1 MAAKDLMFKIAI
13 FDDTKKDLENIK
25 KNLSEL
31 ENYALGVSRGVS
43 AAVRSIRELGNGF
56 KLNVPDLS
64 AFAEQIGKIDKA
76 LGKKDAFNIKDLDE
90 SLRTIKSL
98 AQQLGEVPIKR
109 SKFAD
114 TINDMSLQVE
124 RGAKKMSSATTSS
137 LETYRDQLKVA
148 AKDIE
153 TNLSAVRNRIRE
165 AFDGNGN
172 LLSKGAVDMRKLFG
186 FDSAVSERAV
196 AEFVRNFEASLSRVQ
211 EKVKGYDKAIVNNQY
226 LVGDIGKIK
235 ADLNELETAITSLRN
250 GLSSKG
256 ILGNMPE
263 NTNKQIDELGKI
275 FGKLDTLE
283 QKLRTFGN
291 GSYPDVMKGFVT
303 AVDNAVRQVSER
315 LQVLNGAH
323 VPAATQK
330 TAAQPKQLELDFK
343 ADDLLEPLD
352 KVRER
357 IRIIIEQIKNDVS
370 GGLKDALGTD
380 LSATKTVQSLNEL
393 ASGLSGLEGTLSKV
407 KTVSESARQAAEAMQ
422 SIKGSISSA
431 AGGGIVNTGAGL
443 KTAGEEGS
451 VSGATV
457 VRNINLITNAIL
469 QLNRAYTMAADSR
482 AKIAKAGGDT
492 TEVDKYLRR
501 VEGYMQLLGK
511 LRTQTDIIG
520 QKGMMLTDPDAPQ
533 RFANAISTTTTNAKE
548 LLDVINSLG
557 NATPKGEIYQKL
569 MASAGMFR
577 LDARELTTQASLRET
592 TASNLDRR
600 NILAMGAKDIID
612 RTDLDNIFG
621 RLSSMSRQG
630 FDSLVNMTGVEKS
643 IRLISEYRD
652 KIMNLSEA
660 QLNEKG
666 RIAALQAEYNKLT
679 TIYRKHLSQL
689 NSLASAKDRANEK
702 GMKLDTSSFDL
713 AERKIASLTFAL
725 REYDSTKE
733 AASKL
738 NLVGQQ
744 KTDLEDMILV
754 VNHLIAALGE
764 LRALESN
771 VLAGKAAVSNEGL
784 SAQQILAKYN
794 VGATETWAKNYNREF
809 KKEIKASS
817 GSVTDLKAE
826 ALKAYS
832 AVNNQIQRMD
842 RAMRDGL
849 KFHVDTSAL
858 ERAMG
863 VMRQYQEQL
872 RKIAEAGGNLNGMT
886 AKSVTSEAAF
896 MAAKSNAVVETQ
908 AVQANVSAKKEAEAQ
923 NKMAS
928 ASENEFARSL
938 IASTEAARNQSQ
950 VISDLKSMAAQYL
963 SVWGAQQFISD
974 LANITGELE
983 LQERSLEVI
992 LGNASTAREMY
1003 SQIRDL
1009 SQLSPY
1015 TFEDL
1020 LKSHRQLAAFG
1031 IETKDMYNTLKSLS
1045 DIGAGL
1051 DIPVERLILAYG
1063 HTKSYGYLSGI
1074 QNRQFETAGIDM
1086 VGSLTDLYNKRAS
1099 EEKKLGI
1106 PADYVS
1112 RTDIFKKMRERS
1124 IPFSDVESVIMDLD
1138 KPGGKFYNMQL
1149 KQYDTLGGKLRN
1161 LRNNYRIMMSEIG
1174 QDNHGLLT
1182 GGVDVLNELMAHW
1195 QKYGRILKGIA
1206 WGYGAMKLAALA
1218 AGRTVVATNRKV
1230 LASLATS
1237 RANNIST
1244 AFLNKSG
1251 TVAASAGVMASG
1263 DFRSLKYSKDIN
1275 TLTKQRIALTGRLS
1289 SAQRAELLVES
1300 GVTKARAA
1308 QIAQYGALRRGL
1320 MSLRIGL
1327 IQAGQAFKAFAISTL
1342 TNPMTWVFAAV
1353 GIFTAIKDKIDESS
1367 EAAKSF
1373 ADNLKDSANTD
1384 LEGLRQTLDDYKDL
1398 IDLADKYKND
1408 RDIKNSSDYDDYSD
1422 AGKKTA
1428 DENYDRSRSAL
1439 QAEVEARGVGEVY
1452 EDLRKKLESQSPF
1465 YDGDYFDVMRAND
1478 ELDQIVN
1485 MFDKYKSI
1493 MHVKQVE
1500 TKRTD
1505 DWKSREENSN
1515 GEGYITNAQDYDKAR
1530 RNFVSAMER
1539 SGVDYWGALTESEK
1553 KNISDYANA
1562 VGESMKDAASRT
1574 RATAEWFV
1582 QNGSFDRLKQLTENT
1597 DNYGNIKALFKKVKA
1612 GDWYYDSSA
1621 EDLRKSSVELAQG
1634 FVSDLKND
1642 FQNDA
1647 DGFGTY
1653 VTDILN
1659 KQFSEAKVADPA
1671 TIANMSDDFFNELDL
1686 QMIRGGVSFQQQK
1699 DVWTNI
1705 ASKLVGGNVA
1715 KSLEGQVDENM
1726 SQEQIDAKVKQAVNQ
1741 AIRSFN
1747 QQYPKL
1753 ARVLRSLGIDLSKTV
1768 EEGAKNI
1775 AKKMLPTMYWQRHAI
1790 AMHIQVN
1797 PEMDT
1802 DYTKFIN
1809 GQRKALKTAEDILN
1823 ANKKKLAYTLGVSV
1837 MPDFEFKAPK
1847 NAREYLD
1854 KLSKKATELERE
1866 KLVRQAAGKSTADID
1881 GTLEFLTG
1889 MIAQINKIVTIMEY
1903 LDSEHQSYSEDKGGK
1918 DEDRAAK
1925 AAAQRERQKEA
1936 AQRKQEAARRK
1947 LEAANNQY
1955 DRNLIKRYSDKLEA
1969 LKAARKMYED
1979 WYNRYS
1985 DKEFAIAQARIR
1997 MMEAMKKGEYLKGS
2011 INASDFALLQ
2021 NETDMKALLKKS
2033 EDLLAAEKMK
2043 TSNGKDEKN
2052 SLLARYAEEG
2062 NTLDINIADKAI
2074 KDFSDAAKR
2083 ELDITQKQ
2091 YEVYKN
2097 VYDKSKDSS
2106 FADELSGFRYN
2117 KFDSKALGIKGYS
2130 GWNQQTTGLT
2140 DLLFKKLSDMSNSV
2154 GSTVNPFSQ
2163 QELSTLFGLT
2173 GDKLK
2178 AKVSEYL
2185 GDDIAIPDRG
2195 KNETIDAYDKRIK
2208 PLLEQRKLRLNYV
2221 ESITQIIQAWVSALE
2236 TWNKNAKD
2244 SIAEFEGTN
2253 RNFKARRMSIN
2264 TEYDNLSKSLYARD
2278 VDGNDVFTA
2287 EERTKELARL
2297 KANRDYKLLDYDF
2310 DAQQLLKSPTTM
2322 SSTRARETGKRMME
2336 TYMQA
2341 FEKGIIDAAT
2351 YNTKSKAVLSSM
2363 SKNIQSGSYGNLL
2376 NRMGGWRGFFFNADN
2391 EQNRNELSEYR
2402 ENIAQRLQQE
2412 KEDAA
2417 IGFGDNNLKDVLTS
2431 LLSSIDAVMQGN
2443 GGTSAIRNI
2452 SKYGKEVE
2460 MWNAVDKNGK
2470 PIMTDKA
2477 KAKAANEAHLNDYT
2491 NLLNGDNGKRGWFKA
2506 GEDKIR
2512 KPMDDFIKGLTK
2524 ANAAISLFSNTL
2536 DALGLGDTAVG
2547 QAASDATDV
2556 MGGMLSGASS
2566 LSALGPYGM
2575 AAGAALGLLGGL
2587 AGVHDKHQQKKI
2599 DQLQEDVSAIEG
2611 YTEIIAKAQERTLGY
2626 DFGYVIRSYQKQY
2639 NDTNKKTNPEGVA
2652 GAAMAKYYASA
2663 GASTDINGYQQQLNM
2678 LVQKRKDYVDMY
2690 NAESGKKKTSKSAL
2704 QEYKDKIADLDDQIR
2719 YFGQD
2724 LAKNLWDVDIKSW
2737 ADQIGDA
2744 LMSAFENGENAAKA
2758 FNDSVRSILQGV
2770 FSKMLKLQVLEPMF
2784 QRLQDKLFGN
2794 KDNGTNGVF
2803 DPNDIVGSSQKVA
2816 QVITEFFG
2824 VNGEGRNTI
2833 TAAQEF
2839 YNGVNLGLSNAGLSL
2854 DNESNSTLSSGI
2866 SSASEDSVNVLSGYV
2881 ASMRQDVAVIRLQDS
2896 MFYNETLP
2904 DYIKTVT
2911 SGVSS
2916 LQKIDTNVQAIRML
2930 ISENGSLYEQ
2940 VRTLRDDLHSI
2951 VTQQKSVKMA

>member
-31 ENYALGVSRGVS
+31 ENYALGVSRGVTT
-43 AAVRSIRELGNGF
+43 AVRSIKELGNGF

-76 LGKKDAFNIKDLDE
+76 LGKKDAFNIKELDE

-114 TINDMSLQVE
+114 TLNDMSLQVE

-165 AFDGNGN
+165 AFDGGGN
-172 LLSKGAVDMRKLFG
+172 LMPKGAVDMRKLFG
-186 FDSAVSERAV
+186 FDSAVPDKAV

-211 EKVKGYDKAIVNNQY
+211 EKVKGYDKAILNNQY

-235 ADLNELETAITSLRN
+235 SDLNELETAITSLRN

-275 FGKLDTLE
+275 FGKLDALE

-291 GSYPDVMKGFVT
+291 GSYPDVMKGFVA

-323 VPAATQK
+323 VSAAVQK

-343 ADDLLEPLD
+343 ADDLLAPLD

-393 ASGLSGLEGTLSKV
+393 ANGLSGLEGTLSKV

-443 KTAGEEGS
+443 KTAGEEGG
-451 VSGATV
+451 VSGEAM

-469 QLNRAYTMAADSR
+469 QLNRAYTMAAESR
-482 AKIAKAGGDT
+482 TKIAKAGGDT
-492 TEVDKYLRR
+492 TEVDKYLRN
-501 VEGYMQLLGK
+501 VEKYMQMLGE
-511 LRTQTDIIG
+511 LRTRTDIIG
-520 QKGMMLTDPDAPQ
+520 QKGMMLTNPDAVQ
-533 RFANAISTTTTNAKE
+533 QLANAISTTTTNAKE
-548 LLDVINSLG
+548 LLNIINSLG
-557 NATPKGEIYQKL
+557 NATPKGEMYQKL

-592 TASNLDRR
+592 TASNIDRR
-600 NILAMGAKDIID
+600 NILAMGAKDIVD

-630 FDSLVNMTGVEKS
+630 FDSLVNSTGVEKS

-652 KIMNLSEA
+652 KIMSLSEA

-702 GMKLDTSSFDL
+702 GTKLDTSSFDL

-725 REYDSTKE
+725 REYDSTTQ

-744 KTDLEDMILV
+744 KTDLEDMITV

-764 LRALESN
+764 LRSLENN
-771 VLAGKAAVSNEGL
+771 VLNGKAAVSNEGRT
-784 SAQQILAKYN
+784 AQEILTHHN
-794 VGATETWAKNYNREF
+794 VGANEAWAKNYNREL

-817 GSVTDLKAE
+817 GSVSDLKAE

-886 AKSVTSEAAF
+886 AKSVTSESAF

-923 NKMAS
+923 NKMAA
-928 ASENEFARSL
+928 ASENEFARSI

-1195 QKYGRILKGIA
+1195 QKYGRILKSIA
-1206 WGYGAMKLAALA
+1206 WGYGVMKLAALS
-1218 AGRTVVATNRKV
+1218 AGRAVVATNRKV
-1230 LASLATS
+1230 LTSLATS
-1237 RANNIST
+1237 RANNLST
-1244 AFLNKSG
+1244 AYLNKSG
-1251 TVAASAGVMASG
+1251 AVAASAGVMASG

-1308 QIAQYGALRRGL
+1308 QIVQYGALRRGL

-1342 TNPMTWVFAAV
+1342 TNPLTWVFAAV

-1384 LEGLRQTLDDYKDL
+1384 MEGLRQTLDDYKDL
-1398 IDLADKYKND
+1398 IDLADKYKHD
-1408 RDIKNSSDYDDYSD
+1408 RDIKNILDHEDDSDP
-1422 AGKKTA
+1422 GKKTA
-1428 DENYDRSRSAL
+1428 DDNYDRSRSAL

-1465 YDGDYFDVMRAND
+1465 YEGDYFDVMRAND

-1500 TKRTD
+1500 TKRAD

-1530 RNFVSAMER
+1530 RNFVSAMGEY
-1539 SGVDYWGALTESEK
+1539 GTDYWSQLTESEK
-1553 KNISDYANA
+1553 KSISDYANA
-1562 VGESMKDAASRT
+1562 VGESMKDAASKN
-1574 RATAEWFV
+1574 RAIAEWFV
-1582 QNGSFDRLKQLTENT
+1582 QNGSLDRLKQLTGNT
-1597 DNYGNIKALFKKVKA
+1597 DYHGKIEALFRKVKA
-1612 GDWYYDSSA
+1612 GGWLIDSSA
-1621 EDLRKSSVELAQG
+1621 EDLRKSSVELAKG

-1659 KQFSEAKVADPA
+1659 KEFSEAMVADPA
-1671 TIANMSDDFFNELDL
+1671 TIANMTDDFFEELRS
-1686 QMIRGGVSFQQQK
+1686 QMNAGGVSFQQQK

-1747 QQYPKL
+1747 QQYPRL
-1753 ARVLRSLGIDLSKTV
+1753 AAVLRKLGIDLSKTV

-1802 DYTKFIN
+1802 DYTEFIN

-1823 ANKKKLAYTLGVSV
+1823 ANKKKIAYTLGVSV

-1854 KLSKKATELERE
+1854 KLSKKAMELERE

-1925 AAAQRERQKEA
+1925 AAAQRERQ
-1936 AQRKQEAARRK
+1936 REAARRK

-1955 DRNLIKRYSDKLEA
+1955 DRNLIRRFSDRLEA

-1979 WYNRYS
+1979 WYSRYS
-1985 DKEFAIAQARIR
+1985 DKDFAIMQTRIR
-1997 MMEAMKKGEYLKGS
+1997 MMEAMKKGEYVKGS
-2011 INASDFALLQ
+2011 INASDFKILQ
-2021 NETDMKALLKKS
+2021 SEPDLKTVLKKS
-2033 EDLLAAEKMK
+2033 EDELTAEKMK
-2043 TSNGKDEKN
+2043 TSSGKDEKN

-2074 KDFSDAAKR
+2074 KEFSDAAKR

-2091 YEVYKN
+2091 YEVFKA
-2097 VYDKSKDSS
+2097 VYDKSKDQS
-2106 FADELSGFRYN
+2106 FANELSGFSYN
-2117 KFDSKALGIKGYS
+2117 ELDDKALGIKGYS
-2130 GWNQQTTGLT
+2130 GWNQQTAGLT

-2195 KNETIDAYDKRIK
+2195 KNETIDAYDKRIN

-2236 TWNKNAKD
+2236 TWNKNAKE

-2253 RNFKARRMSIN
+2253 QSFKARRMAIS
-2264 TEYDNLSKSLYARD
+2264 TDYDNLTKSLYARD
-2278 VDGNDVFTA
+2278 VNGKDIFTE
-2287 EERTKELARL
+2287 EERPKELARL
-2297 KANRDYKLLDYDF
+2297 KANRDYKLLDYDL

-2322 SSTRARETGKRMME
+2322 SSARARETGKRMME

-2341 FEKGIIDAAT
+2341 FEKGIIDATT

-2376 NRMGGWRGFFFNADN
+2376 NRMGGWRSYFFNSDN

-2412 KEDAA
+2412 KENEEDG
-2417 IGFGDNNLKDVLTS
+2417 IGDNNLQDVLTN
-2431 LLSSIDAVMQGN
+2431 LLNEIDAVMQGN
-2443 GGTSAIRNI
+2443 GGTSAIRDV
-2452 SKYGKEVE
+2452 SKFGKEVD
-2460 MWNAVDKNGK
+2460 MWDAVDKNGK
-2470 PIMTDKA
+2470 PIMTSEA
-2477 KAKAANEAHLNDYT
+2477 KAKAAKEARENGK
-2491 NLLNGDNGKRGWFKA
+2491 NGDNDKRGWFKA

-2512 KPMDDFIKGLTK
+2512 KPMDDFVKGLTK
-2524 ANAAISLFSNTL
+2524 ANAAVSLFSNTL

-2575 AAGAALGLLGGL
+2575 AAGAALGLVGGL

-2626 DFGYVIRSYQKQY
+2626 DFGNVIRSYQKQY
-2639 NDTNKKTNPEGVA
+2639 NDANKNKNNSEGAA
-2652 GAAMAKYYASA
+2652 GVYYNSEGAAGVAMAKYYNSA
-2663 GASTDINGYQQQLNM
+2663 GGSLDFNGYQQQYNM
-2678 LVQKRKDYVDMY
+2678 LVQKRKDYVGMY
-2690 NAESGKKKTSKSAL
+2690 NAENHKKKKSNSAL

-2737 ADQIGDA
+2737 ADQLGDA

-2758 FNDSVRSILQGV
+2758 FDDSVRSILQGV

-2794 KDNGTNGVF
+2794 KDNGTTGVF
-2803 DPNDIVGSSQKVA
+2803 DLNDIVGSSKKVA
-2816 QVITEFFG
+2816 QVITQYFG

-2833 TAAQEF
+2833 AAAQEF

>member
-76 LGKKDAFNIKDLDE
+76 LGKKDAFNIKELDDA
-90 SLRTIKSL
+90 LRSIKSL
-98 AQQLGEVPIKR
+98 ARQLGEEPIKHN
-109 SKFAD
+109 KFAD
-114 TINDMSLQVE
+114 TLNNMSLQVE
-124 RGAKKMSSATTSS
+124 RGAKKMSNATTAS
-137 LETYRDQLKVA
+137 LETYRDQLKA
-148 AKDIE
+148 ATKDIE
-153 TNLSAVRNRIRE
+153 TNLANVREKISR
-165 AFDGNGN
+165 AFDGNGSLTN
-172 LLSKGAVDMRKLFG
+172 QGAMAMRNLFG
-186 FDSAVSERAV
+186 LDSLVDRQRLENYVREFDSII
-196 AEFVRNFEASLSRVQ
+196 SRMQ
-211 EKVKGYDKAIVNNQY
+211 EKIKGYDKSIVNNQY

-235 ADLNELETAITSLRN
+235 EDLNQLETAITSLRN

-323 VPAATQK
+323 VSAATQK
-330 TAAQPKQLELDFK
+330 TATQPKQLELDFK
-343 ADDLLEPLD
+343 ADDLLAPLD

-380 LSATKTVQSLNEL
+380 ISATKTVQSLNEL
-393 ASGLSGLEGTLSKV
+393 ANGLSGLEGTLSKV

-431 AGGGIVNTGAGL
+431 AGGGIVNTSAGL
-443 KTAGEEGS
+443 KTAGEEGG
-451 VSGATV
+451 VSGEAM

-469 QLNRAYTMAADSR
+469 QLNRAYTMAAESR
-482 AKIAKAGGDT
+482 TKIAKAGGDT
-492 TEVDKYLRR
+492 TEVDKYLRN
-501 VEGYMQLLGK
+501 VEKYMQMLGE
-511 LRTQTDIIG
+511 LRTRTDIIG
-520 QKGMMLTDPDAPQ
+520 QKGMMLTNPDAVQ
-533 RFANAISTTTTNAKE
+533 QLASSISTTTTNAKE

-557 NATPKGEIYQKL
+557 KATPKGEMYQKL

-600 NILAMGAKDIID
+600 NILAMGAKDIVD

-652 KIMNLSEA
+652 KIMKLSEA

-702 GMKLDTSSFDL
+702 GKKLDTSSFDL

-725 REYDSTKE
+725 REYDSTTQ

-744 KTDLEDMILV
+744 KTDLEDMITV

-764 LRALESN
+764 LKSLENN
-771 VLAGKAAVSNEGL
+771 VLNGKAAKSNEERT
-784 SAQQILAKYN
+784 AQEILTHHN
-794 VGATETWAKNYNREF
+794 VGAYEAWAKNYNREL

-886 AKSVTSEAAF
+886 AKSVTSESAF

-923 NKMAS
+923 NKMAA

-1206 WGYGAMKLAALA
+1206 WGYGVMKLAALA

-1230 LASLATS
+1230 LTSLAAS
-1237 RANNIST
+1237 RANNLST
-1244 AFLNKSG
+1244 AYLNKSG
-1251 TVAASAGVMASG
+1251 AVAASAGVMASG

-1289 SAQRAELLVES
+1289 SAQRTELLVES

-1308 QIAQYGALRRGL
+1308 QIVQYGALRRGL

-1342 TNPMTWVFAAV
+1342 TNPLTWVFAAV

-1384 LEGLRQTLDDYKDL
+1384 MEGLRQTLDDYKDL
-1398 IDLADKYKND
+1398 IDLADKYKHD
-1408 RDIKNSSDYDDYSD
+1408 RDIKNILDSEDDSDP
-1422 AGKKTA
+1422 GKKTA
-1428 DENYDRSRSAL
+1428 DDNYDRSRSAL

-1465 YDGDYFDVMRAND
+1465 YEGDYFDVMKAND

-1500 TKRTD
+1500 TKRAD

-1582 QNGSFDRLKQLTENT
+1582 QNGSLDRLQQLTEKT
-1597 DNYGNIKALFKKVKA
+1597 DDYGNIKALFKKVKA
-1612 GDWYYDSSA
+1612 GGWLTDSSA

-1659 KQFSEAKVADPA
+1659 KEFSEAKVADPA

-1715 KSLEGQVDENM
+1715 KSLEGQIDENM

-1802 DYTKFIN
+1802 DYTEFIN

-1823 ANKKKLAYTLGVSV
+1823 ANKKKIAYTLGVSV

-1925 AAAQRERQKEA
+1925 AAAQRERQREA
-1936 AQRKQEAARRK
+1936 ARRKQEAAQRK

-2106 FADELSGFRYN
+2106 FADELSGFSYN
-2117 KFDSKALGIKGYS
+2117 KLDSKALGIKGYS

-2185 GDDIAIPDRG
+2185 GDDIVIPDRG

-2264 TEYDNLSKSLYARD
+2264 TEYDNMSKSLYARD

-2376 NRMGGWRGFFFNADN
+2376 NRMGGWRGFFFNSDN

-2417 IGFGDNNLKDVLTS
+2417 IGLGDNNLEDVLTN
-2431 LLSSIDAVMQGN
+2431 LLDSIDAVMQGN
-2443 GGTSAIRNI
+2443 GGTSAIRNV

-2470 PIMTDKA
+2470 PIMTSEA
-2477 KAKAANEAHLNDYT
+2477 KAKAAKEARINGYT
-2491 NLLNGDNGKRGWFKA
+2491 NLLTGDNGKRGWFKK
-2506 GEDKIR
+2506 GEDAIR
-2512 KPMDDFIKGLTK
+2512 KPMDDFVKGLTK

-2556 MGGMLSGASS
+2556 MGGMLSGATS
-2566 LSALGPYGM
+2566 LSALGPYGQ

-2639 NDTNKKTNPEGVA
+2639 NDTNKKSNPEGVA

-2737 ADQIGDA
+2737 ADQLGDA

-2794 KDNGTNGVF
+2794 KDNGTTGVF
-2803 DPNDIVGSSQKVA
+2803 DPNDIVGSSKKVA

-2824 VNGEGRNTI
+2824 TNGEGRNTI
-2833 TAAQEF
+2833 AAAQEF